1 MRQLGG
7 DFMASVSSDDALS
20 RTGSAEAVS
29 RTGSAEAAKLGPE
42 GVLLSNAAKRVEAL
56 AHSRSLRRE

>member
-20 RTGSAEAVS
+20 RTGSAEA
-29 RTGSAEAAKLGPE
+29 AKLGPE
-42 GVLLSNAAKRVEAL
+42 GVLLSNAAKKIEAL
-56 AHSRSLRRE
+56 ALSRSQQRE